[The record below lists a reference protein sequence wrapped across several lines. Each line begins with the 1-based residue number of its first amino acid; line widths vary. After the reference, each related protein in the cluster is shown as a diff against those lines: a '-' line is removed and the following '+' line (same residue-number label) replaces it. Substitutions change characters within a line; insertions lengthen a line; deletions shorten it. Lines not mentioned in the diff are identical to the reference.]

1 MARIGITGNPGVGK
15 HTVTNLLSKKIKNN
29 KIIHENLLSEIL
41 GICFYDSLK
50 VFGKKKISEIDTT
63 YDDPE
68 ESVKKIIHHYDYK
81 LKRQIGLV
89 DWLDLIYRTGDAKK
103 F

>member
-1 MARIGITGNPGVGK
+1 MIETYNKRQYSN
-15 HTVTNLLSKKIKNN
+15 KK
-29 KIIHENLLSEIL
+29 IHENLLSEIL

-68 ESVKKIIHHYDYK
+68 ESVKKIIYHYDYK

-89 DWLDLIYRTGDAKK
+89 DWLDLIYRTGDDKN
-103 F
+103 FLHNT